1 MRVLVVQN
9 VKGGCFQQQGHDFA
23 VMHAAHG
30 MMQDVAPVHIPDVE
44 VHSYMSSTDV
54 GEANRG
60 FLPRRSRST
69 TSTWPSS
76 AANMSAV
83 RPLLSLAHLKLLS
96 ATVWELLDSLGS
108 DCTRWT

>member
-60 FLPRRSRST
+60 FFC
-69 TSTWPSS
+69 TSTLGQAQSLHHIHVAFQRRQHERS
-76 AANMSAV
+76 AAFAV
-83 RPLLSLAHLKLLS
+83 PS
-96 ATVWELLDSLGS
+96 TP
-108 DCTRWT
+108 